1 MIELSIVLLILS
13 LLVGSLLVGR
23 QIVDRAKIQRIIFEF
38 DYYEKAFHQF
48 YDTYR
53 VVPGNLSE
61 KSCEKYSTFKNYYIS
76 RNISFNNWTGC
87 KCCTSYGA
95 VLNPKLIESWHGDPI
110 RIKRQAI
117 ASGLFEVDWGD
128 GIEQNP
134 MSKCYYGNA
143 TTFLSGHWLNNT
155 GASFEATTGKEH
167 RLAFLGFDF
176 QRMLLSGETMAH
188 YLNYGF
194 SGSNKYY
201 NASLPHEIENN
212 TFKKAIDHHNVIF
225 YFYHRENA
233 YIITNTGNRNNEMN
247 TWNGV
252 LSAKLS
258 SALDSKLDDGR
269 PGTGNILAL
278 KSGFAHKS
286 GASADEHIAVC
297 YDKRADEVDKAIY
310 QSDTNMKYGCN
321 IMKIMSDVK

>member
-1 MIELSIVLLILS
+1 MSIVLLILS

-53 VVPGNLSE
+53 VVPGSLSE
-61 KSCEKYSTFKNYYIS
+61 KTCEKYSTFKNYYIS

-155 GASFEATTGKEH
+155 SASFEATTGKEH
-167 RLAFLGFDF
+167 RIAFLGFDF
-176 QRMLLSGETMAH
+176 QRMLASGETMAH

-201 NASLPHEIENN
+201 NANLPHEIENN
-212 TFKKAIDHHNVIF
+212 TFKKQIDHHNVIF
-225 YFYHRENA
+225 YFYHREATDIN
-233 YIITNTGNRNNEMN
+233 TNGGSRANEMN

-252 LSAKLS
+252 LSSKLS
-258 SALDSKLDDGR
+258 SQLDSKLDDGR
-269 PGTGNILAL
+269 PGTGSILAL
-278 KSGFAHKS
+278 KSGFGHRS
-286 GASADEHIAVC
+286 GANADEHIAVC
-297 YDKRADEVDKAIY
+297 YDRRADEVDKAIY